1 MNDKE
6 KIEALEEE
14 INILRKRA
22 AKLSANWIRNM
33 DARLESI
40 EEKLDKIESCF
51 RYLFNKGEQLKWKSK

>member
-1 MNDKE
+1 MSKE

-22 AKLSANWIRNM
+22 AKLSANGIRNM

-40 EEKLDKIESCF
+40 EEKLDKLQSCF
-51 RYLFNKGEQLKWKSK
+51 KYLFNNEKRLK

>member
-22 AKLSANWIRNM
+22 AKLSANGIRNM

-40 EEKLDKIESCF
+40 EEKLD
-51 RYLFNKGEQLKWKSK
+51 

>member
-6 KIEALEEE
+6 KIEKLEEE

-22 AKLSANWIRNM
+22 AKLSANGIRNM

-40 EEKLDKIESCF
+40 EEKLDKFESCF
-51 RYLFNKGEQLKWKSK
+51 KYLFNKGEQLK